1 MTKWHRYCH
10 CEARSA
16 EAISSGNI
24 VARPSN
30 FVKILHIY
38 HSKRVQEI
46 AIRDTSYWRHLVRE
60 GVLEGERNSTI
71 ASLSGHLLWHGVD
84 PDVAVELLLCWN
96 AVRCRPPLSDDEVV
110 RTAESIV
117 RLHRRHAEQNPLSE
131 LPEE

>member
-1 MTKWHRYCH
+1 MTKWHRYSH

-46 AIRDTSYWRHLVRE
+46 AIRDTRTQLYAHLV
-60 GVLEGERNSTI
+60 TI
-71 ASLSGHLLWHGVD
+71 AITVPNSIRFHIGFLRLAS
-84 PDVAVELLLCWN
+84 PMVAVGRNPRQAIWKSEGIHRAQDDPCPFLSQ
-96 AVRCRPPLSDDEVV
+96 ARQSRPG
-110 RTAESIV
+110 
-117 RLHRRHAEQNPLSE
+117 
-131 LPEE
+131 